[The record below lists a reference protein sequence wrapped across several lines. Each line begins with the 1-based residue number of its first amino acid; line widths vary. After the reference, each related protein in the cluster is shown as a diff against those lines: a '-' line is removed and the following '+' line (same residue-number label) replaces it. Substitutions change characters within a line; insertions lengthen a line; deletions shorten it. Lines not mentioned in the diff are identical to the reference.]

1 MESKIANLSTEC
13 GKRVTARF
21 MKIARFDTFI
31 TVVTSN
37 AITHDCR
44 NFILSKCDQF
54 IYLFTYLFIYLLMY
68 LFIIYL
74 FIYLSFDFKIV
85 VGTA

>member
-1 MESKIANLSTEC
+1 
-13 GKRVTARF
+13 

-37 AITHDCR
+37 AIIDVCL
-44 NFILSKCDQF
+44 NFISSKCDQF
-54 IYLFTYLFIYLLMY
+54 IYLFTYLLIYLSVDS
-68 LFIIYL
+68 FVHL

-85 VGTA
+85 VGTAYAYKWKQ